1 MRPLAMPSLENGG
14 LSRLRARQLTW
25 VIGGALLTAAAVVGS
40 LAPSPLWYVVSAW
53 LGAVLYAASL
63 VLFALGL
70 QRSGSVT
77 DRRPTGTTALVILG
91 LWSVALPVIQSASIG
106 ASLEQSMWV
115 VEVLARFAI
124 ALVAVVQ
131 VGRAGV
137 VPGRWRWAPAFALA
151 AVAFSWV
158 AGEFAPSALVE
169 GWFFVDALIRLGAG
183 VFLGVVAIVLGVRA
197 SVRTV
202 IIAPKQ

>member
-1 MRPLAMPSLENGG
+1 
-14 LSRLRARQLTW
+14 
-25 VIGGALLTAAAVVGS
+25 
-40 LAPSPLWYVVSAW
+40 
-53 LGAVLYAASL
+53 
-63 VLFALGL
+63 
-70 QRSGSVT
+70 
-77 DRRPTGTTALVILG
+77 
-91 LWSVALPVIQSASIG
+91 
-106 ASLEQSMWV
+106 MWV

-137 VPGRWRWAPAFALA
+137 VPGHWRWAPAFALA

-169 GWFFVDALIRLGAG
+169 GWFFLDALIRLGAG

-202 IIAPKQ
+202 IIAPKR